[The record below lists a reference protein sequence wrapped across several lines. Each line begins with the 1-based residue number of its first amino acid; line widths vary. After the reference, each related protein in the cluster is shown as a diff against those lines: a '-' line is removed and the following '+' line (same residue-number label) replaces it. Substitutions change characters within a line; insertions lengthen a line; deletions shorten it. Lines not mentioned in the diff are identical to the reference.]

1 MTDLSAPDWGL
12 ASGAQVRTHVVGHRT
27 VLAVIGEIDIATVAL
42 LEQSVDGAIDDGA
55 AELWIDLSH
64 TTFLDT
70 TGVHLLVDTRRRLAA
85 LNRRLAIIC
94 PPGRIR
100 YLLDVVN
107 VSGALPLFADRPSA
121 HQAA

>member
-27 VLAVIGEIDIATVAL
+27 VLAVVGAIDMTTVEL
-42 LEQSVDGAIDDGA
+42 LERSVDEAIDDGA
-55 AELWIDLSH
+55 AELWIDLSQ
-64 TTFLDT
+64 TTCMDT
-70 TGVHLLVDTRRRLAA
+70 TGVHLLVETRRRLAA

-94 PPGRIR
+94 PPGRIGH
-100 YLLDVVN
+100 LLDVVN

-121 HQAA
+121 HQAG